1 MILTTKLIS
10 ITPDTFRFISYDIIY
25 EGINTDIMS

>member
-1 MILTTKLIS
+1 MILTTQLIS
-10 ITPDTFRFISYDIIY
+10 ITPDTFPFISYDIIY